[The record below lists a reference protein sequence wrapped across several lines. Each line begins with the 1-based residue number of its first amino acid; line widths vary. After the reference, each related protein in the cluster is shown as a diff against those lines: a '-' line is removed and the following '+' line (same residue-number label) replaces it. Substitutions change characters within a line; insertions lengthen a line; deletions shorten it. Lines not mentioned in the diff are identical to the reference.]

1 MSLARWLIVLLVVAV
16 LALTLAVGGVY
27 VLSWRQAQEDR
38 ASHWAAY
45 AKAVAAQVGARA
57 EGMQQLVDALAR
69 DPRWETELVQ
79 QPWEA
84 IEVRLQRML
93 PDALWVRLLP
103 AGSDAGQGALSFADL
118 DLAQRAV
125 SATPP
130 LAMHGL
136 GTPERH
142 LALARAIRSGDQVL
156 AVLLVALDPKWLQR
170 ALTPPPAGAYALMQG
185 QAMLAFRGD
194 IALKAMKPGSRFPVV
209 GTEWEVVYWPVWTA
223 PNPVYALAFW
233 GVAMAVIALI
243 GYLGWR
249 WITRSLQADV
259 DILLRFIDD
268 WRLGKR
274 QEFYPLKAKELQ
286 PLIDRLLL
294 LSPPVDRVEL
304 KEEDE
309 ALRREVE
316 RKTQT
321 NSTTGEASAD
331 STGSGD
337 VAVSETTIHVPAK
350 RVFQPCDLRA
360 PFAELPVEAFQALG
374 QAIGT
379 EIQAQ
384 GEQAVVVGR
393 DRREG
398 SEALAAALIE
408 GLRASGRDVIDLD
421 AVPAPLVHFGCH
433 YLNVRSGL
441 VVTGGS
447 CPLEYGGLKLTIAGE
462 RWSGKR
468 LAELRQRLAEGQ
480 FASGMGQVESR
491 DLLADYIGAV
501 MDDVQLGRP
510 LKVIVDLG
518 IGTVGETV
526 TALLRTLG
534 CEVEEIRS
542 EGLFDPA
549 RQGALAAL
557 GQRVAAD
564 AEAELGLAFDADGDR
579 LAVVDARGRWV
590 PADRVLM
597 LLAGD
602 VLSREPGSDIVVD
615 TECSRHASRYVVQH
629 GGRPV
634 TASPLP
640 CRLQAKLQES
650 GAALGGGFSG
660 HLWFRERWIG
670 SDDAIYGA
678 ARLVEV
684 LSADPL
690 ASDELF
696 AELSQSVV
704 SPYLETPL
712 ESLEETERTLKL
724 LQQTADRCFDDAK
737 VDASFGVRID
747 FASGWGAVR
756 AAYAR
761 PALQFRFEA
770 DDTVALERIQ
780 GRFRDWFETIELALP
795 LPFDQIAPRKPPPSG
810 VGISGAL

>member
-1 MSLARWLIVLLVVAV
+1 MSLARWLIVFLIVAV
-16 LALTLAVGGVY
+16 LALTLTVGGVY
-27 VLSWRQAQEDR
+27 FLSWRQAQEDR
-38 ASHWAAY
+38 ASYWAAY
-45 AKAVAAQVGARA
+45 AKAVAAQIGARA

-79 QPWEA
+79 QPWDA

-103 AGSDAGQGALSFADL
+103 IDSDAGQGVLSFADL

-125 SATPP
+125 SAAPP

-136 GTPERH
+136 GTPEWH
-142 LALARAIRSGDQVL
+142 LALARAIRSGDQAL

-170 ALTPPPAGAYALMQG
+170 DLTPPPAGAYALMQG
-185 QAMLAFRGD
+185 KALLAFRGD
-194 IALKAMKPGSRFPVV
+194 AALKAAAPSGTLPIRGTLWQLRYWRPPPQLDNWIAVAGMLAVALLLVCGVV
-209 GTEWEVVYWPVWTA
+209 HACWRWLRQALARDSATLFTLVNDRLAGTPRG
-223 PNPVYALAFW
+223 NYALS
-233 GVAMAVIALI
+233 I
-243 GYLGWR
+243 R
-249 WITRSLQADV
+249 
-259 DILLRFIDD
+259 
-268 WRLGKR
+268 
-274 QEFYPLKAKELQ
+274 ELQ
-286 PLIDRLLL
+286 PMVDRLLML
-294 LSPPVDRVEL
+294 TAAVPGSGTATSPVDFEEAPEVPPAEAAPEL
-304 KEEDE
+304 ET
-309 ALRREVE
+309 A
-316 RKTQT
+316 
-321 NSTTGEASAD
+321 
-331 STGSGD
+331 
-337 VAVSETTIHVPAK
+337 VAVQDAPAEPPSAPPQPVK
-350 RVFQPCDLRA
+350 LPSHVFQSCDLRA
-360 PFAELPVEAFQALG
+360 PLAELPAEVFQALG
-374 QAIGT
+374 RAIGT
-379 EIQAQ
+379 EIQAL

-398 SEALAAALIE
+398 SEALASALIE
-408 GLRASGRDVIDLD
+408 GLQASGRDVIDLG

-462 RWSGKR
+462 TWSGKR
-468 LAELRQRLAEGQ
+468 LLELRQRLAEGQ
-480 FASGMGQVESR
+480 FASGMGQVENR
-491 DLLADYIGAV
+491 DLLADYIGTV

-510 LKVIVDLG
+510 LKLIVDCG

-534 CEVEEIRS
+534 CEVEEIHS

-602 VLSREPGSDIVVD
+602 VLSREPGSDIVFD

-629 GGRPV
+629 GGRPM
-634 TASPLP
+634 TALPLP
-640 CRLQAKLQES
+640 CQLQAKLQET
-650 GAALGGGFSG
+650 GAALGGSFSG

-690 ASDELF
+690 TSDEIF
-696 AELSQSVV
+696 AELPQSVV
-704 SPYLETPL
+704 TPYLEASL

-724 LQQTADRCFDDAK
+724 LQQTADKFFDDAK
-737 VDASFGVRID
+737 VDAGFGVRVD
-747 FASGWGAVR
+747 FAEGWGAVR

-761 PALQFRFEA
+761 PALQFHFEA
-770 DDTVALERIQ
+770 DDTAALERIQ

-795 LPFDQIAPRKPPPSG
+795 LPFDQGEK
-810 VGISGAL
+810 